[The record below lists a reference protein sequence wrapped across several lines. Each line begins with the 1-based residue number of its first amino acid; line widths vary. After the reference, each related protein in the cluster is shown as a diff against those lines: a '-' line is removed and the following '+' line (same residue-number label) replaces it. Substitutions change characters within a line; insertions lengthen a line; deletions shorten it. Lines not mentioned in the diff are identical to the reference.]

1 MFIIVL
7 FMIQDPRNNPVGKWI
22 NNICATEKVNAL
34 QLHAAAWINVRNII
48 LSKKIL
54 KVSCR
59 RVQTV

>member
-1 MFIIVL
+1 
-7 FMIQDPRNNPVGKWI
+7 MIQDPRNNPVGKWI

-34 QLHAAAWINVRNII
+34 QLHATAWINVRNII